1 MRWTMRM
8 GEDTDS
14 KNTIKS
20 TYPRDIMI
28 IKRLRGGER
37 HLKDQYYCETRR
49 RRKLSNRK

>member
-20 TYPRDIMI
+20 TYPRDIDKMMI
-28 IKRLRGGER
+28 KKHGGG
-37 HLKDQYYCETRR
+37 KDQCNYETRR
-49 RRKLSNRK
+49 RRKLSSSDG